1 MGTWPFNL
9 HQLAI
14 TVMAHKVVVE
24 VELVVVLKAATMA
37 TDRTSKLLQEQEAR
51 VLQM

>member
-24 VELVVVLKAATMA
+24 VELVVVLKAATME
-37 TDRTSKLLQEQEAR
+37 TDKTNKLLQGRGAR